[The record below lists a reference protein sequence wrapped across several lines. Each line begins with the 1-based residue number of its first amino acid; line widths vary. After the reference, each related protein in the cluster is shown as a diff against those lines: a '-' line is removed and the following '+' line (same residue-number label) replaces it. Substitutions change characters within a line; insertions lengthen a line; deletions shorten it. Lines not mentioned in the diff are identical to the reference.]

1 MNKIKA
7 DDGYFFGIG
16 VFETIA
22 IEQGR
27 LIFLE
32 EHMKRLRKGMEA
44 LHIPHPRGREKLST
58 EHLLETV
65 RRGGMEK
72 GALKIGVSQE
82 NVTLSFRENP
92 YTKEQSEKGFLLDLA
107 STVRNETS
115 PFTYLKS
122 LNCGENILEKR
133 AARRRGMDEPVFI
146 NTKGQ
151 LAEGATTNLFFG
163 KNGRLYTPPLS
174 CGLLDGIVRKFVMQ
188 KFPVEEKAVY
198 PCEAGEYDEMMV
210 TNSLLGIMP
219 VNRFEDIAFSSRTLC
234 SMLTE
239 EYEKCS
245 QNSRF
250 LL

>member
-1 MNKIKA
+1 M
-7 DDGYFFGIG
+7 
-16 VFETIA
+16 
-22 IEQGR
+22 
-27 LIFLE
+27 
-32 EHMKRLRKGMEA
+32 
-44 LHIPHPRGREKLST
+44 
-58 EHLLETV
+58 
-65 RRGGMEK
+65 
-72 GALKIGVSQE
+72 
-82 NVTLSFRENP
+82 
-92 YTKEQSEKGFLLDLA
+92 
-107 STVRNETS
+107 
-115 PFTYLKS
+115 
-122 LNCGENILEKR
+122 
-133 AARRRGMDEPVFI
+133 
-146 NTKGQ
+146 
-151 LAEGATTNLFFG
+151 FFG

>member
-72 GALKIGVSQE
+72 GALKIAVSQE

-107 STVRNETS
+107 STVRTA
-115 PFTYLKS
+115 
-122 LNCGENILEKR
+122 C
-133 AARRRGMDEPVFI
+133 RGGNNQFVFW
-146 NTKGQ
+146 K
-151 LAEGATTNLFFG
+151 
-163 KNGRLYTPPLS
+163 KW
-174 CGLLDGIVRKFVMQ
+174 
-188 KFPVEEKAVY
+188 
-198 PCEAGEYDEMMV
+198 
-210 TNSLLGIMP
+210 
-219 VNRFEDIAFSSRTLC
+219 
-234 SMLTE
+234 
-239 EYEKCS
+239 
-245 QNSRF
+245 
-250 LL
+250 

>member
-1 MNKIKA
+1 
-7 DDGYFFGIG
+7 
-16 VFETIA
+16 
-22 IEQGR
+22 
-27 LIFLE
+27 
-32 EHMKRLRKGMEA
+32 
-44 LHIPHPRGREKLST
+44 
-58 EHLLETV
+58 
-65 RRGGMEK
+65 MEK
-72 GALKIGVSQE
+72 GALKIAVSQE

-163 KNGRLYTPPLS
+163 KN
-174 CGLLDGIVRKFVMQ
+174 
-188 KFPVEEKAVY
+188 
-198 PCEAGEYDEMMV
+198 
-210 TNSLLGIMP
+210 
-219 VNRFEDIAFSSRTLC
+219 RFEDIAFSSRTLC